1 MIMRLKRAEAHRAR
15 RATKRLTCKG
25 CSAVRPLIADIVN
38 GGNFMPFPSRQVPI
52 HLSGFLSLV
61 LCHNER
67 DICIH
72 GQERGLGSH

>member
-52 HLSGFLSLV
+52 HLSVFFRSFRV
-61 LCHNER
+61 IMNETSVSTA
-67 DICIH
+67 
-72 GQERGLGSH
+72 ESGLGSR